1 MCGRDRPNEAF
12 SGKNHARHLC
22 RECARL
28 PAEVR
33 EASHR
38 FDDLWSML
46 FRQRNITPKNIG
58 MAAEW
63 TASNDPKVAVL
74 AQIVADVG
82 RVCPHRKHRM
92 RKIRQHYPDLWAR
105 MLAADIVDFD
115 QLPHSVFEEEDEQEQ
130 RDEPTPI
137 VEGGELEDPGL
148 SRTKTRPEVTIPF
161 DEDEIPF

>member
-33 EASHR
+33 DASHR

-46 FRQRNITPKNIG
+46 FRQPNITPKNIG
-58 MAAEW
+58 MASEW

-74 AQIVADVG
+74 AQIVVDVG
-82 RVCPHRKHRM
+82 RIFPYRKHRM
-92 RKIRQHYPDLWAR
+92 RKLRQHRPALWAR
-105 MLAADIVDFD
+105 MLAADVVDFD
-115 QLPHSVFEEEDEQEQ
+115 QLPRSAHEQESEQ
-130 RDEPTPI
+130 ERSDEPTPR
-137 VEGGELEDPGL
+137 VELAGMEDPAL
-148 SRTKTRPEVTIPF
+148 SRTKTLQEVTIPF
-161 DEDEIPF
+161 DDEIPF